1 MKTKLCT
8 PPAMMKVKGVLGG
21 EQIRVGYTADTTA
34 HTTAIIL

>member
-21 EQIRVGYTADTTA
+21 VQIRVGYAA
-34 HTTAIIL
+34 EN